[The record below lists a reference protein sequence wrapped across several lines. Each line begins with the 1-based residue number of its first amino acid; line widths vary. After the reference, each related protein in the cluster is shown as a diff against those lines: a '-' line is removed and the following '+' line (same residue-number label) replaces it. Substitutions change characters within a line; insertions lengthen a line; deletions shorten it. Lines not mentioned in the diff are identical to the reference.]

1 MTLGVSVCRNPGLA
15 NVFYRLQLI
24 EAYGTGMKKIMGAYA
39 GLEETLQVF
48 ATSNAFKIVLPNVNE
63 MASEA
68 NDAQVKM
75 AEKSKPVSNEEK
87 VLAYLEA
94 NSRITRKQAQ
104 ELLEVGQTQAGRVL
118 MSMVDAGL
126 IRQVGGGRATRYEIV
141 AGD

>member
-1 MTLGVSVCRNPGLA
+1 M
-15 NVFYRLQLI
+15 FYRLQLI

>member
-1 MTLGVSVCRNPGLA
+1 MTLGVSVCRNPRLA

-39 GLEETLQVF
+39 GLEETPQVF

-75 AEKSKPVSNEEK
+75 VEKSKPVSNEEK

-94 NSRITRKQAQ
+94 NSRISRKQAQ
-104 ELLEVGQTQAGRVL
+104 ELLEVGRP
-118 MSMVDAGL
+118 
-126 IRQVGGGRATRYEIV
+126 RRAV
-141 AGD
+141 FLCPWWMPG